1 MGGNNASKP
10 LNWSWTITPSMIPK
24 GARFVISAVPSD
36 RAPPHHIE
44 AAWEFV
50 PTSALV
56 TCVTSVKF

>member
-1 MGGNNASKP
+1 
-10 LNWSWTITPSMIPK
+10 
-24 GARFVISAVPSD
+24 V
-36 RAPPHHIE
+36 RAPTASRVSLTVYRAIGPHIE